1 MAQAAITRVYLV
13 SSSAPEWRKPG
24 SKKIDCIHFYQGD
37 ENNEYDDT
45 DQGLLFYL
53 TGKEF
58 ELISYEDSGN
68 YEYIYYDINPI
79 KDAHNGV
86 LDWDNRTIAV
96 VMENLFLADP
106 NFGYMCQ
113 MTERATLEL
122 KNILDG
128 YIKSQADKSQA
139 RKTGRELTVMR
150 NVHQMRNLPL
160 LNDTLS
166 VVGSYLTG
174 NKGSL
179 NSQINKQQQKA
190 GISLAPRPRKGRKS
204 RKVRKL

>member
-13 SSSAPEWRKPG
+13 SGSAPESRNSNRKR
-24 SKKIDCIHFYQGD
+24 IDYIHFYQGD
-37 ENNEYDDT
+37 ENDDYDQT
-45 DQGLLFYL
+45 MEGVEFYL

-58 ELISYEDSGN
+58 ELFSYEDSVN
-68 YEYIYYDINPI
+68 YEYIYHEIQPSGIENPI
-79 KDAHNGV
+79 YTNSRSINVILGHIV
-86 LDWDNRTIAV
+86 LSN
-96 VMENLFLADP
+96 P
-106 NFGYMCQ
+106 SFGYICQ
-113 MTERATLEL
+113 MTERASLEL

-139 RKTGRELTVMR
+139 RKTGRELTAVR